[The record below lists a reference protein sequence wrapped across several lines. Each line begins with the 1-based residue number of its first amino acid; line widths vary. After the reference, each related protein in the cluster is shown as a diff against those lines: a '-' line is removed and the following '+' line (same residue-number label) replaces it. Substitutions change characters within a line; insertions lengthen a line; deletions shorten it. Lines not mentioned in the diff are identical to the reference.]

1 MEEGGEH
8 RSFLH
13 PQLPRACA
21 SVGGGEGRGG
31 GRLVSEEYVLSL

>member
-13 PQLPRACA
+13 PQLRRACA
-21 SVGGGEGRGG
+21 SVGGGGEG
-31 GRLVSEEYVLSL
+31 GRLLSEEYVLSL

>member
-13 PQLPRACA
+13 PQLRRARA
-21 SVGGGEGRGG
+21 SMGGEGRGVA
-31 GRLVSEEYVLSL
+31 RL